1 MDEQSDIIAAFSE
14 MAPRY
19 ESLMNNE
26 LNRFWGISYEEF
38 VNILLSD
45 IKTDSDDQI
54 LDIATG
60 TGYIPAFFLAKGQPF
75 KNIFGLDL
83 TFGMLQGAKQKMDE
97 NRAIESVSLLCASAH
112 EIPIMTGIFDHA
124 ICCLATH
131 HMNVPVLLKN
141 IHRVLI
147 VGGKVHIADAGGSAN
162 WRNFIIKGIIKISA
176 FIYFLFA
183 ENFSRAIA
191 ESSAIANIYTSS
203 DWKNLFIKQ
212 GFKDIKIRQLKSK
225 RFWAP
230 DPIMIEASK

>member
-14 MAPRY
+14 MVPRY

-26 LNRFWGISYEEF
+26 LNRFWGVSYEGF
-38 VNILLSD
+38 VSNLLAD
-45 IKTDSDDQI
+45 IKTGSDDQI

-60 TGYIPAFFLAKGQPF
+60 TGYIPAFLLAKGQSF

-83 TFGMLQGAKQKMDE
+83 TFGMLQSAKQKINE
-97 NRAIESVSLLCASAH
+97 NWATESVSLLCASAH
-112 EIPIMTGIFDHA
+112 EIPITTDVFDHV

-131 HMNVPVLLKN
+131 HMDVPVLLKN
-141 IHRVLI
+141 IHRVLRI
-147 VGGKVHIADAGGSAN
+147 GGIVHIADAGGSAD
-162 WRNFIIKGIIKISA
+162 WKNFIIKGIIKIGA

-191 ESSAIANIYTSS
+191 ESSAIANIFTPSEWN
-203 DWKNLFIKQ
+203 DLFIKQ
-212 GFKDIKIRQLKSK
+212 GFNDIKINQLKSR